1 MNILLH
7 PTYFPNISHFVGMAN
22 AETLFFEVED
32 NYQKQTYRNR
42 TIIYGANRALPL
54 SIPIVFSQKNRQKFK
69 DIKIA
74 NDTNWQSQ
82 HWKSIQ
88 SAYSTSPFFE
98 FYEDEFQPLFTK
110 KETYLLD
117 FNLKCIEVIFDCL
130 PLNLRFIK
138 TETFQKTV
146 DDKIDLRLLVNKAHQ
161 QQFDAYTQVFNN
173 KHGFI
178 NNLSILDLLFN
189 EGTNALSY
197 LQSQKL
203 TL

>member
-1 MNILLH
+1 MNILIH

-22 AETLFFEVED
+22 AETLFFEIED

-42 TIIYGANRALPL
+42 TIIYGANGALLL

-82 HWKSIQ
+82 HCKSIQ
-88 SAYSTSPFFE
+88 SAYRTSPFFE

-117 FNLKCIEVIFDCL
+117 FNLSVIKL
-130 PLNLRFIK
+130 K
-138 TETFQKTV
+138 T
-146 DDKIDLRLLVNKAHQ
+146 L
-161 QQFDAYTQVFNN
+161 
-173 KHGFI
+173 
-178 NNLSILDLLFN
+178 
-189 EGTNALSY
+189 
-197 LQSQKL
+197 
-203 TL
+203 